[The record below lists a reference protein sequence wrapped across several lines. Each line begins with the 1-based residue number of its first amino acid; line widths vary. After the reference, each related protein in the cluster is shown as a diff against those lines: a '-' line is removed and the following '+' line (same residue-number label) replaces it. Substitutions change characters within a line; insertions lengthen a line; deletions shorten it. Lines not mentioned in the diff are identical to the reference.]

1 MSTWFELLNQL
12 KRRCSAEMLTPAQA
26 AAFRELCRL
35 MLMPEWLN
43 LYGPHGSGKTFLAW
57 ALSRAMGGLYVPMP
71 DDLDE
76 LPPQQQ
82 TLIVDNAPYSEAEVR
97 RILSRCELLGAKT
110 VLLVTC
116 EPVQLPMP
124 TVSLPAPSSEELER
138 IGQVFTRLG
147 FPVKSESI
155 PEAPTLWDLML
166 AAV

>member
-26 AAFRELCRL
+26 TAFNELCRL

-43 LYGPHGSGKTFLAW
+43 LSGPHGSGKTFLAW
-57 ALSRAMGGLYVPMP
+57 ALSRATGGLYVPMP
-71 DDLDE
+71 EDLDE
-76 LPPQQQ
+76 LPPQH

-97 RILSRCELLGAKT
+97 RLLSRCELLGAKT

>member
-1 MSTWFELLNQL
+1 MSTCFELLNQL

-26 AAFRELCRL
+26 TAFNELCRL

-43 LYGPHGSGKTFLAW
+43 LSGPHGSGKTFLAW
-57 ALSRAMGGLYVPMP
+57 ALSRATGGLYVPMP
-71 DDLDE
+71 EDLDE
-76 LPPQQQ
+76 LPPQH

-124 TVSLPAPSSEELER
+124 TVSLPAPSSEEIER

-147 FPVKSESI
+147 FPVKSESL
-155 PEAPTLWDLML
+155 PEGPTLWDLML

>member
-26 AAFRELCRL
+26 TAFNELCRL

-43 LYGPHGSGKTFLAW
+43 LSGPHGSGKTFLAW
-57 ALSRAMGGLYVPMP
+57 ALSRATGGLYVPMP
-71 DDLDE
+71 EDLDE
-76 LPPQQQ
+76 LPPQH

-124 TVSLPAPSSEELER
+124 TVSLPAPSSEEIER

-147 FPVKSESI
+147 FPVKSESL
-155 PEAPTLWDLML
+155 PEGPTLWDLML